1 MAFSREER
9 KINNAKQEK
18 ITIAD
23 RPPAVNSMAEG
34 EIVMAKLPNKQLG
47 MFVKYKGILWR
58 TYLSPDGNEI
68 VDKSLTVKDSVRSK
82 KAVVNN
88 IEIVNSTAPSV
99 HKDNQIYILSKD
111 ATTSN
116 ESTLHLFLEEDPAV
130 DTNLFQSGDAAS
142 HKLQIWI
149 NGIEY
154 YIGLQAVPT

>member
-18 ITIAD
+18 ISIAD

-58 TYLSPDGNEI
+58 TYLSPDGNEV
-68 VDKSLTVKDSVRSK
+68 VDKSLTVKDSVKSK
-82 KAVVNN
+82 KAIMSSVVVVNSN
-88 IEIVNSTAPSV
+88 APTA

-111 ATTSN
+111 ASTSN
-116 ESTLHLFLEEDPAV
+116 ESTLHLFLEEDVIGSASA
-130 DTNLFQSGDAAS
+130 LFKTEDAT
-142 HKLQIWI
+142 HKLKIWI
-149 NGIEY
+149 NGTEY
-154 YIGLQAVPT
+154 YLGLRTV

>member
-18 ITIAD
+18 ISIAD

-111 ATTSN
+111 ASTSN
-116 ESTLHLFLEEDPAV
+116 ESTLHLFLEEDVIGSASA
-130 DTNLFQSGDAAS
+130 LFKTEDAT
-142 HKLQIWI
+142 HKLKIWI
-149 NGIEY
+149 NGAEY
-154 YIGLQAVPT
+154 YLGLRTVT